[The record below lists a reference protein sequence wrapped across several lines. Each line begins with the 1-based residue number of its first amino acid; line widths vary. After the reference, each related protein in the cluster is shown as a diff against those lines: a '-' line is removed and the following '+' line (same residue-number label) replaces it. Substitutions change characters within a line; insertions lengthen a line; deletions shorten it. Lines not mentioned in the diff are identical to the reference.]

1 MDKILNEIEYIN
13 SIVTNIY
20 EFVDIAKAYAS
31 EEEKENINI
40 PKPISEKLPHLI
52 DKLGYRYFVDK
63 KRLVTINNFYKTTSI
78 QDWGNRFTG
87 KSLHIKIY
95 HSIGDFIKNNDSFK
109 IKIMLKLLLERLDN
123 SNNFLNLVI
132 SAYNHPTHNV
142 SAVEKDIADYLLTFN
157 KKLLYVLREEFLII
171 FPDLFS
177 NIKQDSNDLN
187 DLNDSNDKLRDSN
200 IYKIAELLAEGK
212 IKKDK
217 NCFYYNTEKY
227 DSVNALSEIISKEI
241 GLKKTA
247 VQPYINSTLQEN
259 NDDKNIFSTKK
270 LKYLELIIKDFEAGK
285 RAIDSNFVQ
294 RVEELKP
301 YL

>member
-87 KSLHIKIY
+87 KYLYIKIY

-123 SNNFLNLVI
+123 SNNFLNSVV

-142 SAVEKDIADYLLTFN
+142 LAVEKDIADYLLTFN

-177 NIKQDSNDLN
+177 NIKQDSN

-285 RAIDSNFVQ
+285 RAIDSNFIQ

>member
-87 KSLHIKIY
+87 KYLYIKIY

-123 SNNFLNLVI
+123 SNNFLNSVV

-142 SAVEKDIADYLLTFN
+142 SAAEKDIANYLLTFN

-177 NIKQDSNDLN
+177 NIKQDSN

-217 NCFYYNTEKY
+217 NCFYYNTEK
-227 DSVNALSEIISKEI
+227 
-241 GLKKTA
+241 
-247 VQPYINSTLQEN
+247 
-259 NDDKNIFSTKK
+259 
-270 LKYLELIIKDFEAGK
+270 
-285 RAIDSNFVQ
+285 
-294 RVEELKP
+294 
-301 YL
+301 

>member
-87 KSLHIKIY
+87 KYLYIKIY

-123 SNNFLNLVI
+123 SNNFLNSVV

-142 SAVEKDIADYLLTFN
+142 LAVEKDIADYLLTFN

-187 DLNDSNDKLRDSN
+187 DSNDKLNDSN

-227 DSVNALSEIISKEI
+227 DSVNALSDTISKVI

-247 VQPYINSTLQEN
+247 IQPYINSTLQEN

>member
-87 KSLHIKIY
+87 KYLYIKIY

-123 SNNFLNLVI
+123 SNNFLNSVV

-142 SAVEKDIADYLLTFN
+142 LAVEKDIADYLLTFN
-157 KKLLYVLREEFLII
+157 KKLLYILREEFLII

-177 NIKQDSNDLN
+177 NIKQDSNDLI
-187 DLNDSNDKLRDSN
+187 DSNDKLRDSN

-227 DSVNALSEIISKEI
+227 DSVNALSEIISKV
-241 GLKKTA
+241 GLS
-247 VQPYINSTLQEN
+247 VVI
-259 NDDKNIFSTKK
+259 
-270 LKYLELIIKDFEAGK
+270 
-285 RAIDSNFVQ
+285 
-294 RVEELKP
+294 
-301 YL
+301 

>member
-40 PKPISEKLPHLI
+40 PKPISEKLPHFI
-52 DKLGYRYFVDK
+52 DKLGYRYLGDK

-87 KSLHIKIY
+87 KYLYIKIY

-123 SNNFLNLVI
+123 SNNFLNSVV

-142 SAVEKDIADYLLTFN
+142 LAVEKDIADYLLTFN

-177 NIKQDSNDLN
+177 NIKQDSNDS
-187 DLNDSNDKLRDSN
+187 NDSNDKLRDSN

-227 DSVNALSEIISKEI
+227 DSVNALSETISKEI

-247 VQPYINSTLQEN
+247 IQPYINSTLQEN

>member
-63 KRLVTINNFYKTTSI
+63 KRLVTINNFYKTTPI
-78 QDWGNRFTG
+78 KDWGNRFIG

-95 HSIGDFIKNNDSFK
+95 CSIDNFTENSDGAK
-109 IKIMLKLLLERLDN
+109 IKIMLKLLLERLDS

-142 SAVEKDIADYLLTFN
+142 LAVEKDIADYLLTFN

-177 NIKQDSNDLN
+177 NIKQDS
-187 DLNDSNDKLRDSN
+187 NDSNDKLRDSN

-227 DSVNALSEIISKEI
+227 DSVNALSDTISKVI

-247 VQPYINSTLQEN
+247 IQPYINSTLQEN

>member
-87 KSLHIKIY
+87 KYLYIKLY

-123 SNNFLNLVI
+123 SNNFLNSVV

-142 SAVEKDIADYLLTFN
+142 LAVEKDIADYLLTFN

-187 DLNDSNDKLRDSN
+187 DSNDKLRDSN
-200 IYKIAELLAEGK
+200 IYKIAELLAEVK

-285 RAIDSNFVQ
+285 RAIDSNFIQ

>member
-177 NIKQDSNDLN
+177 NIKQDSNDS
-187 DLNDSNDKLRDSN
+187 NDSNDKLRDSN

-227 DSVNALSEIISKEI
+227 DSVNALSDTISKVI

-247 VQPYINSTLQEN
+247 IQPYINSTLQEN

>member
-52 DKLGYRYFVDK
+52 DKLGYRYFIDK

-142 SAVEKDIADYLLTFN
+142 SAAEKDIANYLLTFN

-177 NIKQDSNDLN
+177 NIKQDSNDS
-187 DLNDSNDKLRDSN
+187 NDSNDKLRDSN

-227 DSVNALSEIISKEI
+227 DSVNALSDTISKVI

-247 VQPYINSTLQEN
+247 IQPYINSTLQEN

>member
-40 PKPISEKLPHLI
+40 LKPINAKLPRFI
-52 DKLGYRYFVDK
+52 DKLGYRYLEDK
-63 KRLVTINNFYKTTSI
+63 KRLVTINNFYKTTPI
-78 QDWGNRFTG
+78 KDWGNRFIG
-87 KSLHIKIY
+87 KYLYIKIY

-123 SNNFLNLVI
+123 SNNFLNSVV

-142 SAVEKDIADYLLTFN
+142 LAVEKDIADYLLTFN

-177 NIKQDSNDLN
+177 NIKQDSN

>member
-177 NIKQDSNDLN
+177 NIKQDSNDS
-187 DLNDSNDKLRDSN
+187 NDSNDKLRDSN

-227 DSVNALSEIISKEI
+227 DSVNALSDTISKVI

-247 VQPYINSTLQEN
+247 IQPYI
-259 NDDKNIFSTKK
+259 STKK

>member
-87 KSLHIKIY
+87 KYLYIKIY

-123 SNNFLNLVI
+123 SNNFLNSVV

-142 SAVEKDIADYLLTFN
+142 LAVEKDIADYLLTFN

-187 DLNDSNDKLRDSN
+187 DSNDKLRDSN
-200 IYKIAELLAEGK
+200 IYKITELLAEGK

>member
-40 PKPISEKLPHLI
+40 PKPISEKLPHFI
-52 DKLGYRYFVDK
+52 DKLGYRYLGDK

-87 KSLHIKIY
+87 KYLYIKIY

-123 SNNFLNLVI
+123 SNNFLNSVV

-142 SAVEKDIADYLLTFN
+142 LAVEKDIADYLLTFN

-177 NIKQDSNDLN
+177 NIKQDSNDLI
-187 DLNDSNDKLRDSN
+187 DSNDKLRDSN

-227 DSVNALSEIISKEI
+227 DSVNALSETISKEI

-247 VQPYINSTLQEN
+247 IQPYINSTLQEN

>member
-177 NIKQDSNDLN
+177 NIKQDSNDS
-187 DLNDSNDKLRDSN
+187 NDSNDKLRDSN

-227 DSVNALSEIISKEI
+227 DSVNALSDTISKVI

-247 VQPYINSTLQEN
+247 IQPYINSTLQEN
-259 NDDKNIFSTKK
+259 NDDKNILSTKK

>member
-87 KSLHIKIY
+87 KYLYIKIY

-109 IKIMLKLLLERLDN
+109 IKIMLKLLFERLDN
-123 SNNFLNLVI
+123 SNNFLNSVV

-142 SAVEKDIADYLLTFN
+142 LAVEKDIADYLLTFN

-177 NIKQDSNDLN
+177 NIKQDSN

-227 DSVNALSEIISKEI
+227 DSVNALSDTISKVI

-247 VQPYINSTLQEN
+247 IQPYINSTLQEN

>member
-31 EEEKENINI
+31 EEEKENIHI

-87 KSLHIKIY
+87 KYLYIKIY

-123 SNNFLNLVI
+123 SNNFLNSVV

-142 SAVEKDIADYLLTFN
+142 LAVEKDIADYLLTFN

-177 NIKQDSNDLN
+177 NIKQDSN

-227 DSVNALSEIISKEI
+227 DSVNALSDTISKVI

-247 VQPYINSTLQEN
+247 IQPYINSTLQEN

>member
-87 KSLHIKIY
+87 KYLYIKIY

-123 SNNFLNLVI
+123 SNNFLNSVV

-142 SAVEKDIADYLLTFN
+142 SAAEKDIANYLLTFN

-177 NIKQDSNDLN
+177 NIKQDSN

-227 DSVNALSEIISKEI
+227 DSVNALSDTISKVI

-247 VQPYINSTLQEN
+247 IQPYINSTLQEN
-259 NDDKNIFSTKK
+259 NDDKNIFSNKK

>member
-1 MDKILNEIEYIN
+1 MKIIIKKHLFSYYIC
-13 SIVTNIY
+13 
-20 EFVDIAKAYAS
+20 K
-31 EEEKENINI
+31 NINI

-87 KSLHIKIY
+87 KYLYIKIY

-123 SNNFLNLVI
+123 SNNFLNSVV

-142 SAVEKDIADYLLTFN
+142 LAVEKDIADYLLTFN

-177 NIKQDSNDLN
+177 NIKQDSN

-227 DSVNALSEIISKEI
+227 DSVNALSDTISKVI

-247 VQPYINSTLQEN
+247 IQPYINSTLQEN

>member
-87 KSLHIKIY
+87 KYLYIKIY

-109 IKIMLKLLLERLDN
+109 IKIMLKLLLESLDN
-123 SNNFLNLVI
+123 SNNFLNSVV

-142 SAVEKDIADYLLTFN
+142 SAAEKDIANYLLTFN

-177 NIKQDSNDLN
+177 NIKQDSN

-227 DSVNALSEIISKEI
+227 DSVNALSDTISKVI

-247 VQPYINSTLQEN
+247 IQPYINSTLQEN

>member
-87 KSLHIKIY
+87 KYLYIKIY

-123 SNNFLNLVI
+123 SNNFLNSVV

-142 SAVEKDIADYLLTFN
+142 SAAEKDIANYLLTFN

-177 NIKQDSNDLN
+177 NIKQDSN

-227 DSVNALSEIISKEI
+227 DSVNALSDTISKVI

-247 VQPYINSTLQEN
+247 IQPYINSTLQEN

>member
-1 MDKILNEIEYIN
+1 MDKMLNKIEYIDT
-13 SIVTNIY
+13 IVTNIY

-87 KSLHIKIY
+87 KYLYIKIY

-123 SNNFLNLVI
+123 SNNFLNSVV

-142 SAVEKDIADYLLTFN
+142 LAVEKDIADYLLTFN

-177 NIKQDSNDLN
+177 NIKQDSN

-227 DSVNALSEIISKEI
+227 DSVNALSDTISKVI

-247 VQPYINSTLQEN
+247 IQPYINSTLQEN

>member
-1 MDKILNEIEYIN
+1 
-13 SIVTNIY
+13 
-20 EFVDIAKAYAS
+20 
-31 EEEKENINI
+31 
-40 PKPISEKLPHLI
+40 
-52 DKLGYRYFVDK
+52 
-63 KRLVTINNFYKTTSI
+63 
-78 QDWGNRFTG
+78 
-87 KSLHIKIY
+87 
-95 HSIGDFIKNNDSFK
+95 
-109 IKIMLKLLLERLDN
+109 MLKLLLERLDN
-123 SNNFLNLVI
+123 SNNFLNSVV

-142 SAVEKDIADYLLTFN
+142 LAVEKDIADYLLTFN
-157 KKLLYVLREEFLII
+157 KKLLYILREEFLII

-177 NIKQDSNDLN
+177 NIKQDSNDLI
-187 DLNDSNDKLRDSN
+187 DSNDKLRDSN

>member
-40 PKPISEKLPHLI
+40 PKPISEKLPHFI
-52 DKLGYRYFVDK
+52 DKLGYSYLGDK

-87 KSLHIKIY
+87 KYLYIKIY

-123 SNNFLNLVI
+123 SNNFLNSVV

-142 SAVEKDIADYLLTFN
+142 LAVEKDIADYLLTFN
-157 KKLLYVLREEFLII
+157 KKLLNILREEFLII
-171 FPDLFS
+171 SPELFS
-177 NIKQDSNDLN
+177 NIKQDSN

-227 DSVNALSEIISKEI
+227 DSVNALSDTISKVI

-247 VQPYINSTLQEN
+247 IQPYINSTLQEN

-294 RVEELKP
+294 RVEELKL

>member
-40 PKPISEKLPHLI
+40 PKPISEKLPHFI
-52 DKLGYRYFVDK
+52 DKLGYRYLGDK

-87 KSLHIKIY
+87 KYLYIKIY

-123 SNNFLNLVI
+123 SNNFLNSVV

-142 SAVEKDIADYLLTFN
+142 LAVEKDIADYLLTFN

-177 NIKQDSNDLN
+177 NIKQDSNDLI
-187 DLNDSNDKLRDSN
+187 DSNDKLRDSN

-247 VQPYINSTLQEN
+247 IQPYINSTLQEN

>member
-63 KRLVTINNFYKTTSI
+63 KRLVTINNFYKATSI

-87 KSLHIKIY
+87 KYLYIKIY

-123 SNNFLNLVI
+123 SNNFLNSVV

-142 SAVEKDIADYLLTFN
+142 LAVEKDIADYLLTFN

-177 NIKQDSNDLN
+177 NIKQDSN

>member
-63 KRLVTINNFYKTTSI
+63 KRLVTINNFYKATSI

-87 KSLHIKIY
+87 KYLYIKIY

-123 SNNFLNLVI
+123 SNNFLNSVV

-142 SAVEKDIADYLLTFN
+142 LAVEKDIADYLLTFN

-177 NIKQDSNDLN
+177 NIKQDSN

-227 DSVNALSEIISKEI
+227 DSVNALSDTISKVI

-247 VQPYINSTLQEN
+247 IQPYINSTLQEN

>member
-87 KSLHIKIY
+87 KYLYIKIY

-123 SNNFLNLVI
+123 SNNFLNSVV

-142 SAVEKDIADYLLTFN
+142 LAVEKDIADYLLTFN

-187 DLNDSNDKLRDSN
+187 DSNDKLRDSN
-200 IYKIAELLAEGK
+200 IYKITELLAEGK

-247 VQPYINSTLQEN
+247 VQPYNSTLQEN

>member
-87 KSLHIKIY
+87 KYLYIKIY

-123 SNNFLNLVI
+123 SNNFLNSVV

-142 SAVEKDIADYLLTFN
+142 LAVEKDIADYLLTFN

-177 NIKQDSNDLN
+177 NIKQDSN

-227 DSVNALSEIISKEI
+227 DSVNALSDTISKVI

-247 VQPYINSTLQEN
+247 IQPYINSTLQEN

>member
-87 KSLHIKIY
+87 KYLYIKIY

-123 SNNFLNLVI
+123 SNNFLNSVV

-142 SAVEKDIADYLLTFN
+142 LAVEKDIADYLLTFN
-157 KKLLYVLREEFLII
+157 KKLLYILREEFLII

-177 NIKQDSNDLN
+177 NIKQDSNDLI
-187 DLNDSNDKLRDSN
+187 DSNDKLRDSN

>member
-40 PKPISEKLPHLI
+40 PKPISEKLPHFI
-52 DKLGYRYFVDK
+52 DKLGYSYLGDK

-87 KSLHIKIY
+87 KYLYIKIY

-123 SNNFLNLVI
+123 SNNFLNSVV

-142 SAVEKDIADYLLTFN
+142 LAVEKDIADYLLTFN

-177 NIKQDSNDLN
+177 NIKQDSNDLI
-187 DLNDSNDKLRDSN
+187 DSNDKLRDSN

-217 NCFYYNTEKY
+217 NYFYYNTEKY

-247 VQPYINSTLQEN
+247 IQPYINSTLQEN

-270 LKYLELIIKDFEAGK
+270 LKYLELIIKDFEAVK

>member
-40 PKPISEKLPHLI
+40 PKPISEKLPHFI
-52 DKLGYRYFVDK
+52 DKLGYSYLGDK

-87 KSLHIKIY
+87 KYLYIKIY

-123 SNNFLNLVI
+123 SNNFLNSVV

-142 SAVEKDIADYLLTFN
+142 LAVEKDIADYLLTFN
-157 KKLLYVLREEFLII
+157 KKLLNILREEFLII
-171 FPDLFS
+171 SPELFS
-177 NIKQDSNDLN
+177 NIKQDSN

-227 DSVNALSEIISKEI
+227 DSVNALSDTISKVI

-247 VQPYINSTLQEN
+247 IQPYINSTLQEN

-270 LKYLELIIKDFEAGK
+270 LKYLELRIKDFEAGK

-294 RVEELKP
+294 RVEELKL